1 MSTTLHPRRVALAT
15 QPVPCITE
23 RTSAPTW
30 LAGGRI
36 PGLDGLRALAILLVI
51 FAHSRFPGDNVLVLR
66 MLRGRSGFLGV
77 QIFFVLSGFLITTL
91 MLREVHRT
99 GRLHLGYFYFRR
111 ALRIVPV
118 YATYLL
124 VLALFVAG
132 GWLQISGSN
141 WLAAVTWTV
150 NLVPVSTPWA
160 MCHFWSLCVEEH
172 FYLLWPL
179 LMALL
184 PLSACRRAVPVCLLG
199 VLGLRWFV
207 LLAYPGAA
215 VDLLTFTRIDDIA
228 FGCGLAFLAQDST
241 WRDRLGRVAGSA
253 RWMPLLIAIFLVSQV
268 VFSSVVG
275 SRLLPHVALRI
286 GIGLANDVNAVTIV
300 VLLWFVLTRP
310 DDFWGRLLN
319 HPLVVM
325 LGVLSYSAYLW
336 HLPLCERA
344 PSWMSD
350 FPQNLLFIFAAAW
363 LSYRLIEKPFLSL
376 KDRQATALRATPVS
390 DMLDEKAGLRPGRPR
405 RIRTSDARDSVY
417 SASDEPHSRPT
428 LVSRVGSDSGV

>member
-1 MSTTLHPRRVALAT
+1 MSTKTHEPRVAF
-15 QPVPCITE
+15 VTE
-23 RTSAPTW
+23 YSPRTTAQTSAPAW

-51 FAHSRFPGDNVLVLR
+51 FAHSRFPGDHLQILR

-118 YATYLL
+118 YAAYL
-124 VLALFVAG
+124 AFVALLCVG
-132 GWLQISGSN
+132 GWVRIGGGN
-141 WLAAVTWTV
+141 WLAAATWTV
-150 NLVPVSTPWA
+150 NLVPGSTPWA

-179 LMALL
+179 LMAVL
-184 PLSACRRAVPVCLLG
+184 PLTACRRAVPVCLVG
-199 VLGLRWFV
+199 VLGMRWLV

-228 FGCGLAFLAQDST
+228 FGCGLAFLAQDAI
-241 WRDRLGRVAGSA
+241 WRARLGRIADSG
-253 RWMPLLIAIFLVSQV
+253 RWMTLLIAIFLASQV
-268 VFSSVVG
+268 VFSNVIG
-275 SRLLPHVALRI
+275 SQLFPHVGLQI

-300 VLLWFVLTRP
+300 VLMWFALTRP
-310 DDFWGRLLN
+310 QGFWVRLLN
-319 HPLVVM
+319 HPLAVT

-344 PSWMSD
+344 PSWMGS

-376 KDRQATALRATPVS
+376 KDRRATALRTTLVC
-390 DMLDEKAGLRPGRPR
+390 DMLDGEARPR
-405 RIRTSDARDSVY
+405 LGRSRRSRASDARDSVY
-417 SASDEPHSRPT
+417 SANDEPHGRPT
-428 LVSRVGSDSGV
+428 LVSRVGSESGV